1 MAVRANDR
9 PVRCAVCVDQ
19 MYYAGDTR
27 HEPEVEVRVHAEQK
41 YVRGGIDITMVKYV
55 HLRCFDN
62 FSIRK
67 IVENRPREGDANVR

>member
-1 MAVRANDR
+1 MAVRSNNR
-9 PVRCAVCVDQ
+9 PVKCAVCVDQ

-62 FSIRK
+62 FSIGK
-67 IVENRPREGDANVR
+67 IVENRPQEGDSNVR